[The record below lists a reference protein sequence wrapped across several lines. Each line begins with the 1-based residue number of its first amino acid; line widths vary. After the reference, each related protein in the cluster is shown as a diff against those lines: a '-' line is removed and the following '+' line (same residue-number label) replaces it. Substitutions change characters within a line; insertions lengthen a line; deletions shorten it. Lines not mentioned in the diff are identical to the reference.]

1 MTRMTKLVR
10 GGVALL
16 VVSLLA
22 ACASA
27 PPETLDESLDLIRK
41 RALQRHVAWLAHD
54 DRAGRM
60 TGEAG
65 YDHAAAYVAEQFESM
80 GLEAAGSDGWF
91 QPVALRSYKANEAS
105 AKFVLHGAQ
114 GDEALVYRDDFSV
127 SADPV
132 AASTSVRG
140 EVVYVGYGV
149 HAPKLGY
156 SDYDGI
162 DVSGKIVALYSG
174 SPESLAGAER
184 AFYASSLAKRKEAV
198 ARGAIGT
205 ISLRSRKTEERRPWE
220 ESKARIGKHSRMT
233 WVNDAGEAADYLPQL
248 RGGAYLSP
256 DAATRLFANAPL
268 SYEASLDAVAA
279 GEVASAQLGVEVTIA
294 TESVHET
301 LSSPNVVGLVRG
313 SDPELA
319 DEYVVYT
326 AHLDHLGTADK
337 DGKTHVYNGA
347 YDNAMG
353 VALMLETARAFAALP
368 PRRSIL
374 FVAVTAE
381 ERGLLGSDFFVNNP
395 VVPPGSIVANIN
407 LDMPLFLYPVADLV
421 AFGAENSSLQLVA
434 EASAEAEGFRFAPD
448 PMPEENLFVRSDQY
462 SFVRKGIPSIFLVPG
477 FTSLDGDVDGEA
489 LYREHLKEH
498 YHKASDDLSR
508 PIDWKSALRFAR
520 AHTRIGYTVASETG
534 RPAWLEGNV
543 FGVRFAT
550 P

>member
-1 MTRMTKLVR
+1 MSRLTKAVR
-10 GGVALL
+10 GAVALL
-16 VVSLLA
+16 VITLLA
-22 ACASA
+22 ACAST
-27 PPETLDESLDLIRK
+27 PPATLDESLDLIRK

-91 QPVALRSYKANEAS
+91 QPVALRSYKPKEAS

-114 GDEALVYRDDFSV
+114 GDEALVYREDFSV

-132 AASTSVRG
+132 ATSTSVRG

-156 SDYDGI
+156 SDYDGV

-174 SPESLAGAER
+174 SPESLAGEER

-205 ISLRSRKTEERRPWE
+205 ISLRSRKAEERRPWE
-220 ESKARIGKHSRMT
+220 EAKAEIGKRSRMT
-233 WVNDAGEAADYLPQL
+233 WVNSAGEAADYLPQL
-248 RGGAYLSP
+248 RGGAYLGP
-256 DAATRLFANAPL
+256 EAATRLFGNAPL
-268 SYEASLDAVAA
+268 GYEASLDAVAA
-279 GEVASAQLGVEVTIA
+279 GVVASTHLGVEVTIS

-313 SDPELA
+313 SDPALA

-326 AHLDHLGTADK
+326 AHLDHLGITEK

-381 ERGLLGSDFFVNNP
+381 ESGLLGSDFFVNNP

-421 AFGAENSSLQLVA
+421 AFGAENSSLQFVA
-434 EASAEAEGFRFAPD
+434 EASAEAEGFLFAPD

-489 LYREHLKEH
+489 LFREHLKEH

-520 AHTRIGYTVASETG
+520 AHTRIGYAVASESD
-534 RPAWLEGNV
+534 RPTWLEGNV